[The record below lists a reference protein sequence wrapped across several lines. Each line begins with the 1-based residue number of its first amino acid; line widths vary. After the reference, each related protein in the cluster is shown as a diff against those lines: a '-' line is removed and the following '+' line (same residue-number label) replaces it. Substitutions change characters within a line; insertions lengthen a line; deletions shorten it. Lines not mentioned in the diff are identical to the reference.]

1 MSWSPRLLTE
11 HIDALAAEHEGPE
24 FVEAVERFAAE
35 LGEEDREALGRVL
48 LERARERGG
57 FDYGLLRRIDEPRWK
72 LFRRPPAEPGRGR
85 DRRRDDG

>member
-1 MSWSPRLLTE
+1 MTWSPRLLAE
-11 HIDALAAEHEGPE
+11 HVDELASEHEGRA

-57 FDYGLLRRIDEPRWK
+57 YDYGLLRRIDEPRWK
-72 LFRRPPAEPGRGR
+72 LYGRPPKEPGRGAE
-85 DRRRDDG
+85 RRDG